1 MKIKQHQGTAIAKQ
15 LLAKLGSKINAVA
28 LVVALFA
35 SAMLN
40 AQTQKVYPTYFK
52 GHDISEILASSDPDM
67 RQIYLYN
74 VGLKKFIIPGGAWG
88 TSLDLGD
95 TGLAFHIVKDNSL
108 PLNNDAYY
116 LYSRGVL
123 TEVGSGL
130 AMYKDAPAAK
140 PLMNVD
146 RNIDDPHVKDRPRI
160 MLRKIPNITHAHIY
174 VMSGYENGERKK
186 TLRRGMEPLIEW
198 KYSHEY
204 FAVARKTPT
213 VDNTY
218 VEYLDDFEK
227 AKALGDSLVLWK
239 IVTLKDLKAIVTDVY
254 RANQETANVSYVM
267 KDPWVMRSQIRHQ
280 NWNITPQNAL
290 FNDVSIINRAQTGML
305 AHAEFQGKAG
315 RMSQTVTVTHPGWYI
330 ITCEGFVY
338 KSANS
343 DIKEQLF
350 AIDNSHPDKEGAS
363 QYRPLYSVSS
373 LSNMPDY
380 LERGRKFY
388 RGEYGNNS
396 VMIYVYGDKSD
407 KNFKTTITL
416 GVDVTGNKVQPSD
429 VVAFDDFKIEYTGI
443 NMIVLDEDRSDKE
456 YIEKQVAPNTSRN
469 LIMQRSLKENQ
480 WNSIILPFDLTGDQV
495 EKAFGSNAKVS
506 KFKGPSAVKE
516 TLIEF
521 ESVALGA
528 ANKNNV
534 VIEAGKLYLIYPTKT
549 LEYAEKEKIMNVFS
563 PSFGKQEIGIKGTY
577 ITLSGVSLTR
587 VPSLEMVEEPYKHS
601 AFGASSLRFYGTYV
615 SHSDNIVPANSFVLN
630 KDGYWY
636 RTTKAHNVKGF
647 RCWIQPLH
655 PATSHIKRLNVSI
668 DGVLLNG
675 SSDTITGIEEM
686 EFDGKEPQHSV
697 VYDAFGRVIGT
708 SVDDLKDDFK
718 GVYIINGKKYIK
730 Q

>member
-1 MKIKQHQGTAIAKQ
+1 MAKQ

-40 AQTQKVYPTYFK
+40 AQMQKVYPTYFK

-146 RNIDDPHVKDRPRI
+146 RNIDNPHVKDRPRI

-254 RANQETANVSYVM
+254 RAN
-267 KDPWVMRSQIRHQ
+267 
-280 NWNITPQNAL
+280 
-290 FNDVSIINRAQTGML
+290 
-305 AHAEFQGKAG
+305 
-315 RMSQTVTVTHPGWYI
+315 
-330 ITCEGFVY
+330 
-338 KSANS
+338 
-343 DIKEQLF
+343 
-350 AIDNSHPDKEGAS
+350 
-363 QYRPLYSVSS
+363 
-373 LSNMPDY
+373 
-380 LERGRKFY
+380 
-388 RGEYGNNS
+388 
-396 VMIYVYGDKSD
+396 
-407 KNFKTTITL
+407 
-416 GVDVTGNKVQPSD
+416 
-429 VVAFDDFKIEYTGI
+429 
-443 NMIVLDEDRSDKE
+443 
-456 YIEKQVAPNTSRN
+456 
-469 LIMQRSLKENQ
+469 
-480 WNSIILPFDLTGDQV
+480 
-495 EKAFGSNAKVS
+495 
-506 KFKGPSAVKE
+506 
-516 TLIEF
+516 
-521 ESVALGA
+521 
-528 ANKNNV
+528 
-534 VIEAGKLYLIYPTKT
+534 
-549 LEYAEKEKIMNVFS
+549 
-563 PSFGKQEIGIKGTY
+563 
-577 ITLSGVSLTR
+577 
-587 VPSLEMVEEPYKHS
+587 
-601 AFGASSLRFYGTYV
+601 
-615 SHSDNIVPANSFVLN
+615 
-630 KDGYWY
+630 
-636 RTTKAHNVKGF
+636 
-647 RCWIQPLH
+647 
-655 PATSHIKRLNVSI
+655 
-668 DGVLLNG
+668 
-675 SSDTITGIEEM
+675 
-686 EFDGKEPQHSV
+686 
-697 VYDAFGRVIGT
+697 
-708 SVDDLKDDFK
+708 
-718 GVYIINGKKYIK
+718 
-730 Q
+730 